1 MRRTD
6 SLHLTDHFGLPIA
19 RQYSGRNRRTGFS
32 LLELL
37 VVVAILVLLAA
48 LVAPNVVVRMQ
59 ENRVAQA
66 AESVRDVI
74 ARSRTFALDAGIDY
88 QFRYESNGRN
98 FVVLPLE
105 MEPVD
110 SNSTFGDSE
119 TSNYVRLTGEL
130 DDGLR
135 LLAIDD
141 DDQTVKSLETAWFGQ
156 LANSLQLSQAT
167 WSSPIIFRFDGT
179 ADDAEFQV
187 TTNDKVAA
195 DLTIRGLTGSVSVSR
210 VYREAD

>member
-1 MRRTD
+1 MQRPDNSRV
-6 SLHLTDHFGLPIA
+6 TDHPGLPIA
-19 RQYSGRNRRTGFS
+19 RQRSGSNRGTGFT

-48 LVAPNVVVRMQ
+48 LVAPNVVARMQ

-74 ARSRTFALDAGIDY
+74 SRSRTFALDAGIDY
-88 QFRYESNGRN
+88 QFRYETNGRN

-105 MEPVD
+105 MEPAD
-110 SNSTFGDSE
+110 SNSSFGDSE

-141 DDQTVKSLETAWFGQ
+141 DEQTVESLESAWFGQ

-167 WSSPIIFRFDGT
+167 WSSPIIFYFDGT

-187 TTNDKVAA
+187 TSDDKVAA
-195 DLTIRGLTGSVSVSR
+195 DLTIRGLTGRVSVSR

>member
-1 MRRTD
+1 MRRPD
-6 SLHLTDHFGLPIA
+6 FLHSTDHFRLPIVV
-19 RQYSGRNRRTGFS
+19 QYSGRNRRAGFS

-37 VVVAILVLLAA
+37 LVVAILVLLAA
-48 LVAPNVVVRMQ
+48 LVAPNVVARIQ
-59 ENRVAQA
+59 ENRVVQA
-66 AESVRDVI
+66 AEAVRDVI
-74 ARSRTFALDAGIDY
+74 ARSRTFALDAGVDY
-88 QFRYESNGRN
+88 QFRYESSGRN

-130 DDGLR
+130 DNGLR
-135 LLAIDD
+135 LLAVDD
-141 DDQTVKSLETAWFGQ
+141 DHQTVESLETAWFGQ
-156 LANSLQLSQAT
+156 LPNSLQLSQAT

-187 TTNDKVAA
+187 TTDDKVTV

>member
-6 SLHLTDHFGLPIA
+6 FLRLTDHFGLPIA

-37 VVVAILVLLAA
+37 VVIAILVLLAA
-48 LVAPNVVVRMQ
+48 LVAPNVIARMQ
-59 ENRVAQA
+59 ESRVAQA

-141 DDQTVKSLETAWFGQ
+141 DQTVESLETAWFGQ
-156 LANSLQLSQAT
+156 LANSLQLSQAA

-187 TTNDKVAA
+187 TTADQVAA
-195 DLTIRGLTGSVSVSR
+195 DLTVRGLTGSVSVSR

>member
-1 MRRTD
+1 MRRTA
-6 SLHLTDHFGLPIA
+6 SLRLTDHFGLPIA

-48 LVAPNVVVRMQ
+48 LVAPNVIARMQ
-59 ENRVAQA
+59 ESRVAHA

-119 TSNYVRLTGEL
+119 TFNYVRLTGEL

-141 DDQTVKSLETAWFGQ
+141 DQRVESLETAWFGQ
-156 LANSLQLSQAT
+156 LANSLQLSQAA

-187 TTNDKVAA
+187 TTADQVAA
-195 DLTIRGLTGSVSVSR
+195 DLTVRGLTGSVSVSR

>member
-1 MRRTD
+1 MRRTA
-6 SLHLTDHFGLPIA
+6 SLRLTDHFGLPIA

-48 LVAPNVVVRMQ
+48 LVAPNVIARMQ
-59 ENRVAQA
+59 ESRVAHA

-105 MEPVD
+105 LVPVD
-110 SNSTFGDSE
+110 SNSRFGDAE

-141 DDQTVKSLETAWFGQ
+141 DQTVESLETAWFGQ

-167 WSSPIIFRFDGT
+167 WSSPIIFHFDGT

-187 TTNDKVAA
+187 STDDKVAA

>member
-1 MRRTD
+1 MRRTA
-6 SLHLTDHFGLPIA
+6 SLRLTDHFGLPIA

-48 LVAPNVVVRMQ
+48 LVAPNVIARMQ
-59 ENRVAQA
+59 ESRVAQA

-141 DDQTVKSLETAWFGQ
+141 DQTVESLETAWFGQ
-156 LANSLQLSQAT
+156 LANSLQLSQAA

-187 TTNDKVAA
+187 TTADQVAA
-195 DLTIRGLTGSVSVSR
+195 DLTVRGLTGSVSVSR